1 MPLHHVV
8 DGGAGERVV
17 LVHGFTQTLADM
29 EPLAARLRD
38 RHEVVRVDLPG
49 HGGPMPPLV
58 GFAEAAALLGE
69 AGGAAAYLGYS
80 LGGRLCL
87 RLALD
92 RPDLVRALVLI
103 GASPGLA
110 DPVERAARQASDDAL
125 AAELERV
132 GLERFLDRWL
142 AQPLFATLPPE
153 RAGRAER
160 LANSTQG
167 LAASLRL
174 HGTGA
179 QEPLWDRLAT
189 LRPPTLLITGA
200 RDQKF
205 AGIAERMAKAIG
217 PSATVA
223 LVPDAGHPGQLTPST
238 PPPDPRAR
246 SREPQPDGQEGA
258 DGKLEAGGA
267 GQGGDQAGTVLA
279 VADQAHRRDR
289 QRNGGE
295 RGQGCRPGDAD
306 QRHHDEHR
314 HHGHQV
320 QAP

>member
-17 LVHGFTQTLADM
+17 LVHGFTQTLAAM
-29 EPLAARLRD
+29 EPLATRLRD
-38 RHEVVRVDLPG
+38 RHELVRVDLPG
-49 HGGPMPPLV
+49 HGGSTPPLV
-58 GFAEAAALLGE
+58 GFAKAAALLGE

-92 RPDLVRALVLI
+92 RPELVRALVLI
-103 GASPGLA
+103 GASPGL
-110 DPVERAARQASDDAL
+110 DD
-125 AAELERV
+125 
-132 GLERFLDRWL
+132 
-142 AQPLFATLPPE
+142 PPE
-153 RAGRAER
+153 RAGRAGR
-160 LANSTQG
+160 LANTTHG

-217 PSATVA
+217 PSATLA
-223 LVPDAGHPGQLTPST
+223 LVPDAGHAAHLER
-238 PPPDPRAR
+238 PDEVAALV
-246 SREPQPDGQEGA
+246 DA
-258 DGKLEAGGA
+258 F
-267 GQGGDQAGTVLA
+267 LA
-279 VADQAHRRDR
+279 T
-289 QRNGGE
+289 
-295 RGQGCRPGDAD
+295 
-306 QRHHDEHR
+306 
-314 HHGHQV
+314 
-320 QAP
+320 APVS

>member
-17 LVHGFTQTLADM
+17 LVHGFTQTLAAM
-29 EPLAARLRD
+29 EPLATRLRD
-38 RHEVVRVDLPG
+38 RHELVRVDLPG
-49 HGGPMPPLV
+49 HGGSPPPLV
-58 GFAEAAALLGE
+58 GFAKAAALLGE

-92 RPDLVRALVLI
+92 RPELVRALVLI
-103 GASPGLA
+103 GASPGLD

-132 GLERFLDRWL
+132 G
-142 AQPLFATLPPE
+142 
-153 RAGRAER
+153 R
-160 LANSTQG
+160 LANTTQG

-217 PSATVA
+217 PSATLA
-223 LVPDAGHPGQLTPST
+223 LVPDAGHAAHLER
-238 PPPDPRAR
+238 PDEVAALV
-246 SREPQPDGQEGA
+246 DA
-258 DGKLEAGGA
+258 F
-267 GQGGDQAGTVLA
+267 LA
-279 VADQAHRRDR
+279 T
-289 QRNGGE
+289 
-295 RGQGCRPGDAD
+295 
-306 QRHHDEHR
+306 
-314 HHGHQV
+314 
-320 QAP
+320 APVS

>member
-8 DGGAGERVV
+8 DGGAGDPVV
-17 LVHGFTQTLADM
+17 LVHGFTQTLATM

-38 RHEVVRVDLPG
+38 GHAVVRVDLPG
-49 HGGPMPPLV
+49 HGGSAAPEA
-58 GFAEAAALLGE
+58 GFAEAAAALGE
-69 AGGAAAYLGYS
+69 TGGAASYVGYS

-103 GASPGLA
+103 SASPGLD
-110 DPVERAARQASDDAL
+110 DPAERAARKASDDAL

-160 LANSTQG
+160 LANTTQG

-179 QEPLWDRLAT
+179 QEPLWDRLAA
-189 LRPPTLLITGA
+189 LRPPVLLLAGA
-200 RDQKF
+200 GDAKF
-205 AGIAERMAKAIG
+205 AALAERMAAAVG
-217 PSATVA
+217 LPATVA
-223 LVPDAGHPGQLTPST
+223 LVPDAGHAVHLER
-238 PPPDPRAR
+238 PDEVAALVRAF
-246 SREPQPDGQEGA
+246 
-258 DGKLEAGGA
+258 
-267 GQGGDQAGTVLA
+267 LA
-279 VADQAHRRDR
+279 TAAAR
-289 QRNGGE
+289 
-295 RGQGCRPGDAD
+295 
-306 QRHHDEHR
+306 
-314 HHGHQV
+314 
-320 QAP
+320 

>member
-17 LVHGFTQTLADM
+17 LVHGFTQTLAAM
-29 EPLAARLRD
+29 EPLATRLRD
-38 RHEVVRVDLPG
+38 RHELVRVDLPG
-49 HGGPMPPLV
+49 HGGSTPPLV
-58 GFAEAAALLGE
+58 GFAKAAALLGE

-92 RPDLVRALVLI
+92 RPELVRALVLI
-103 GASPGLA
+103 GASPGLD

-142 AQPLFATLPPE
+142 ANT
-153 RAGRAER
+153 
-160 LANSTQG
+160 TQG

-217 PSATVA
+217 PSATLA
-223 LVPDAGHPGQLTPST
+223 LVPDAGHAAHLER
-238 PPPDPRAR
+238 PDEVAALV
-246 SREPQPDGQEGA
+246 DA
-258 DGKLEAGGA
+258 F
-267 GQGGDQAGTVLA
+267 LA
-279 VADQAHRRDR
+279 T
-289 QRNGGE
+289 
-295 RGQGCRPGDAD
+295 
-306 QRHHDEHR
+306 
-314 HHGHQV
+314 
-320 QAP
+320 APVS

>member
-17 LVHGFTQTLADM
+17 LVHGFTQTLAAM
-29 EPLAARLRD
+29 EPLAGRLR
-38 RHEVVRVDLPG
+38 
-49 HGGPMPPLV
+49 
-58 GFAEAAALLGE
+58 
-69 AGGAAAYLGYS
+69 
-80 LGGRLCL
+80 L

-92 RPDLVRALVLI
+92 RPELVRALVLS
-103 GASPGLA
+103 GASPGLD
-110 DPVERAARQASDDAL
+110 DPVERAARQASDGAL

-153 RAGRAER
+153 RAGRAGR
-160 LANSTQG
+160 LANTTQG

-217 PSATVA
+217 PSATLA
-223 LVPDAGHPGQLTPST
+223 LVPDAGHAAHLER
-238 PPPDPRAR
+238 PD
-246 SREPQPDGQEGA
+246 E
-258 DGKLEAGGA
+258 
-267 GQGGDQAGTVLA
+267 
-279 VADQAHRRDR
+279 
-289 QRNGGE
+289 
-295 RGQGCRPGDAD
+295 GDAD

-314 HHGHQV
+314 HHGHQE

>member
-1 MPLHHVV
+1 MIPLHRVV
-8 DGGAGERVV
+8 DGAAGQRVV
-17 LVHGFTQTLADM
+17 LVHGFTQTLAAM
-29 EPLAARLRD
+29 EPLASSLRD
-38 RHEVVRVDLPG
+38 GHTIVRVDLPG
-49 HGGPMPPLV
+49 HGGSAASRP

-69 AGGAAAYLGYS
+69 TGGPAAYVSYS

-110 DPVERAARQASDDAL
+110 DPAGRAERRAADEAL

-160 LANSTQG
+160 LANTTQG

-189 LRPPTLLITGA
+189 LRPPVLLVAGA
-200 RDQKF
+200 ADAKYT
-205 AGIAERMAKAIG
+205 ALAERMAAAIG
-217 PSATVA
+217 PRARVA
-223 LVPDAGHPGQLTPST
+223 LIPGAGH
-238 PPPDPRAR
+238 A
-246 SREPQPDGQEGA
+246 A
-258 DGKLEAGGA
+258 HLERPEEVAA
-267 GQGGDQAGTVLA
+267 MVRDFLATTVI
-279 VADQAHRRDR
+279 
-289 QRNGGE
+289 G
-295 RGQGCRPGDAD
+295 
-306 QRHHDEHR
+306 
-314 HHGHQV
+314 
-320 QAP
+320 

>member
-17 LVHGFTQTLADM
+17 LVHGFTQTLAAM
-29 EPLAARLRD
+29 EPLATRLRD
-38 RHEVVRVDLPG
+38 RHELVRVDLPG
-49 HGGPMPPLV
+49 HGGST
-58 GFAEAAALLGE
+58 
-69 AGGAAAYLGYS
+69 AYLGYS

-92 RPDLVRALVLI
+92 RPELVRALVLI
-103 GASPGLA
+103 GASPGLD

-132 GLERFLDRWL
+132 GLERFLDHWL
-142 AQPLFATLPPE
+142 AQPLFTTLPPE
-153 RAGRAER
+153 RAGRAGR
-160 LANSTQG
+160 LANTTQG

-217 PSATVA
+217 PSATLA
-223 LVPDAGHPGQLTPST
+223 LVPDAGHAAHLER
-238 PPPDPRAR
+238 PDEVAALV
-246 SREPQPDGQEGA
+246 DA
-258 DGKLEAGGA
+258 F
-267 GQGGDQAGTVLA
+267 LA
-279 VADQAHRRDR
+279 T
-289 QRNGGE
+289 
-295 RGQGCRPGDAD
+295 
-306 QRHHDEHR
+306 
-314 HHGHQV
+314 
-320 QAP
+320 APVS

>member
-17 LVHGFTQTLADM
+17 LVHGFTQTLAAM

-38 RHEVVRVDLPG
+38 CYRVVRVDLPG
-49 HGGPMPPLV
+49 HGGSAVPGA

-69 AGGAAAYLGYS
+69 TGGSAAYLGYS

-92 RPDLVRALVLI
+92 RPELVRALVLV
-103 GASPGLA
+103 GASPGLD
-110 DPVERAARQASDDAL
+110 DPAERAARRASDDAL

-153 RAGRAER
+153 RAGRADR
-160 LANSTQG
+160 LANTTRG

-179 QEPLWDRLAT
+179 QEPLWDRLAA
-189 LRPPTLLITGA
+189 LRPPTLLIAGA
-200 RDQKF
+200 LDAKF
-205 AGIAERMAKAIG
+205 AALAERMAERIG
-217 PSATVA
+217 PAATVTLVPGAGHAAHLERPDEVAA
-223 LVPDAGHPGQLTPST
+223 LVRGFLTT
-238 PPPDPRAR
+238 
-246 SREPQPDGQEGA
+246 
-258 DGKLEAGGA
+258 EAG
-267 GQGGDQAGTVLA
+267 
-279 VADQAHRRDR
+279 
-289 QRNGGE
+289 
-295 RGQGCRPGDAD
+295 
-306 QRHHDEHR
+306 
-314 HHGHQV
+314 
-320 QAP
+320 

>member
-17 LVHGFTQTLADM
+17 LVHGFTQTLAAM
-29 EPLAARLRD
+29 EPLATRLRD
-38 RHEVVRVDLPG
+38 RHELVRVDLPG
-49 HGGPMPPLV
+49 HGGSTPPLV
-58 GFAEAAALLGE
+58 GFAKAAALLGE

-92 RPDLVRALVLI
+92 RPELVRALVLI
-103 GASPGLA
+103 GASPGLD
-110 DPVERAARQASDDAL
+110 DPVERA
-125 AAELERV
+125 
-132 GLERFLDRWL
+132 G
-142 AQPLFATLPPE
+142 
-153 RAGRAER
+153 RAGR
-160 LANSTQG
+160 LANTTQG

-217 PSATVA
+217 PSATLA
-223 LVPDAGHPGQLTPST
+223 LVPDAGHAAHLER
-238 PPPDPRAR
+238 PDEVAALV
-246 SREPQPDGQEGA
+246 DA
-258 DGKLEAGGA
+258 F
-267 GQGGDQAGTVLA
+267 LA
-279 VADQAHRRDR
+279 T
-289 QRNGGE
+289 
-295 RGQGCRPGDAD
+295 
-306 QRHHDEHR
+306 
-314 HHGHQV
+314 
-320 QAP
+320 APVS